1 MSRNSDDQ
9 DFFSRAMSDV
19 RPIAKKANRVALKR
33 APDINHAA
41 RRQHASE
48 EAAVEQDGL
57 TGGHEHIEMLDPMDV
72 LEFKRP
78 GIQNGV
84 YRNLR
89 LGKYNI
95 EARLDLHRH
104 TVAMARAALIQF
116 IRDCVSHDIRCAI
129 ITHGKGEG
137 RDQPP
142 IIKSCVAHWL
152 PQLPE
157 VQAFHSAQKQHGGTG
172 ATYIMLKKSER
183 KRQEDL
189 ERHQKRRG

>member
-1 MSRNSDDQ
+1 MSSNTDEP
-9 DFFSRAMSDV
+9 DFFRQAMSDV
-19 RPIAKKANRVALKR
+19 RPIAKQANRVKLAK

-41 RRQHASE
+41 RRLAATEQ
-48 EAAVEQDGL
+48 AAVEQDGL
-57 TGGHEHIEMLDPMDV
+57 TGGEEHIAMLSPMDI

-89 LGKYNI
+89 LGKYHI
-95 EARLDLHRH
+95 DARLDLHRH
-104 TVAMARAALIQF
+104 TVAMARSALSQF
-116 IRDCVSHDIRCAI
+116 VRDCVNHDIRCAV

-142 IIKSCVAHWL
+142 VIKSCVAHWL
-152 PQLPE
+152 PQLEE

-172 ATYIMLKKSER
+172 ATYVLLKKSER
-183 KRQEDL
+183 KRQQDL